1 MQKYGTPEQDAMRRD
16 LTINSLFYNINT
28 KSVEDWTNRGIKD
41 LKFGNIA
48 TPLSPRETIME
59 DPVHGLRAIRIGT
72 RYRFT
77 LVEQLKEAAA
87 SDEVKAAPSA
97 KVSRERIGA
106 EIDLMISGDQP
117 VQAMTLLCDFNW
129 FWYVFRLHPQC
140 EPPSDRACV
149 TYLESICNL
158 IGVIGP
164 STFTDEQRRIS
175 FYAAMF
181 LPLRTTTYK
190 DERVEEIPVV
200 NFIFRY
206 SLKSKVSDAETVIKI
221 HNAVEKFLPLLPH
234 FGSSGC
240 GVQLL
245 AEDDLGTREYVDD
258 LSATS
263 KKSQLR
269 VLMGFLLREIK
280 DVWTVALLLCCSED
294 PLNKNLTL
302 EDRTALFRKVQSA
315 IIDDLCLDKVWD
327 VKPLLR
333 GTDIIKHLGLKSGGP
348 VVSER
353 KWKVFAWVLI
363 LQGLKR
369 NAEIG

>member
-1 MQKYGTPEQDAMRRD
+1 
-16 LTINSLFYNINT
+16 
-28 KSVEDWTNRGIKD
+28 
-41 LKFGNIA
+41 
-48 TPLSPRETIME
+48 ME
-59 DPVHGLRAIRIGT
+59 DPVRGLRAIRIGT

-87 SDEVKAAPSA
+87 SDEVKAALSA

-129 FWYVFRLHPQC
+129 FSYVFRLHPQC

-158 IGVIGP
+158 IGVIGQ

-181 LPLRTTTYK
+181 STLRTTMYK
-190 DERVEEIPVV
+190 DERVEEIHVV

-206 SLKSKVSDAETVIKI
+206 SLKRKVSDAETVIKI

-245 AEDDLGTREYVDD
+245 AEDDLGTREYVD

-263 KKSQLR
+263 KESQLR
-269 VLMGFLLREIK
+269 VLMGSLLREIK
-280 DVWTVALLLCCSED
+280 DFWTVALLLCCSED
-294 PLNKNLTL
+294 PLNKNFTL
-302 EDRTALFRKVQSA
+302 EDRTALFREVQSA
-315 IIDDLCLDKVWD
+315 IIDDLGLDRVWD
-327 VKPLLR
+327 VKPLLS
-333 GTDIIKHLGLKSGGP
+333 GTDIIRHLDLKSGGP
-348 VVSER
+348 VVSEW
-353 KWKVFAWVLI
+353 KQKVFAWQLAHPS
-363 LQGLKR
+363 GTKEECR
-369 NAEIG
+369 DWMKKTFFKY